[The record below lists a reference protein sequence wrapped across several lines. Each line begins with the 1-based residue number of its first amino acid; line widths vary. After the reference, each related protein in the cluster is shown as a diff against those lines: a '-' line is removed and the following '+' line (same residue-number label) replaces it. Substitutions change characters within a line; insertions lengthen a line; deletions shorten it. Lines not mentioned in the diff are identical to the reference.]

1 MEENI
6 KLIDLVIEII
16 DARAPL
22 STRNPDIDTLSVGK
36 FRMILLNKSD
46 MSDKNDNIK
55 WCNYFESKGIKC
67 IEVNSKTGLGIKGI
81 DKTIKEVCKE
91 KIERDRKRGILNR
104 PIRCMI
110 VGIPNVGKSTLMNA
124 LVGERLSIITSKAQ
138 TTRHRI
144 MGIVNGDDFQI
155 VYTDT
160 PGIVNP
166 HYKLH
171 EQMMGFVNS
180 ALEDADLFILVT
192 EIGETFKNQEVLAKI
207 IRSETPVIL
216 VINKIDL
223 SDQQTINDKIAY
235 WRNQIPRA
243 IIIPASATEHFN
255 IDNIFDNILDL
266 LPENPPYFP
275 KDELTD
281 RSMRFFVSEIIRE
294 KLLLFYQKEIPYS
307 CEVAV
312 ESYEEKEG
320 VDNIRAVIFVERE
333 SQKAILIG
341 HQGKSIKKVGIEAR
355 KDIEEFTGKRCFLN
369 LYIKVLKDWRNSDRA
384 LKQFGY
390 ESE

>member
-1 MEENI
+1 MHKAGFVNI
-6 KLIDLVIEII
+6 IG
-16 DARAPL
+16 
-22 STRNPDIDTLSVGK
+22 N
-36 FRMILLNKSD
+36 
-46 MSDKNDNIK
+46 
-55 WCNYFESKGIKC
+55 
-67 IEVNSKTGLGIKGI
+67 
-81 DKTIKEVCKE
+81 
-91 KIERDRKRGILNR
+91 
-104 PIRCMI
+104 
-110 VGIPNVGKSTLMNA
+110 PNVGKSTLMNA

-180 ALEDADLFILVT
+180 ALEDADLFLLVT
-192 EIGETFKNQEVLAKI
+192 EIGETFKNQEVLTKI
-207 IRSETPVIL
+207 IKSETPVIL

-223 SDQQTINDKIAY
+223 SDQQTIQDKIAY
-235 WRNQIPRA
+235 WHNQIPRA
-243 IIIPASATEHFN
+243 AIIPASATERFN
-255 IDNIFDNILDL
+255 IDNIFDHILEA

-294 KLLLFYQKEIPYS
+294 KLLLYYQKEIPYS

-312 ESYEEKEG
+312 ESYEEKDG
-320 VDNIRAVIFVERE
+320 VDNIRAIIFVERE
-333 SQKAILIG
+333 SQKAIIIG
-341 HQGKSIKKVGIEAR
+341 HKGMSIKKVGIEAR
-355 KDIEEFTGKRCFLN
+355 KDIEEFTGKKCFLN
-369 LYIKVLKDWRNSDRA
+369 LYIKVLKDWRNSDKA

-390 ESE
+390 EMD

>member
-1 MEENI
+1 MHKAGYVNI
-6 KLIDLVIEII
+6 IG
-16 DARAPL
+16 
-22 STRNPDIDTLSVGK
+22 N
-36 FRMILLNKSD
+36 
-46 MSDKNDNIK
+46 
-55 WCNYFESKGIKC
+55 
-67 IEVNSKTGLGIKGI
+67 
-81 DKTIKEVCKE
+81 
-91 KIERDRKRGILNR
+91 
-104 PIRCMI
+104 
-110 VGIPNVGKSTLMNA
+110 PNVGKSTLMNA

-144 MGIVNGDDFQI
+144 MGIVNGDNFQI
-155 VYTDT
+155 IYTDT

-171 EQMMGFVNS
+171 QQMMGFVYN
-180 ALEDADLFILVT
+180 ALEDADLFLLVT
-192 EIGETFKNQEVLAKI
+192 EVGETLKNQELLDKI
-207 IRSETPVIL
+207 IRSNIPVIL

-223 SDQQTINDKIAY
+223 SNQQQVTDKIAY
-235 WRNQIPRA
+235 WQNIIPRA
-243 IIIPASATEHFN
+243 VVIPASATERFN
-255 IDNIFDNILDL
+255 IDAIFDHIMRL

-294 KLLLFYQKEIPYS
+294 KLLLYYQKEIPYS

-320 VDNIRAVIFVERE
+320 VDSIRAIIYVERE
-333 SQKAILIG
+333 SQRAILIG

-369 LYIKVLKDWRNSDRA
+369 LYIKVMKDWRNSDRA

-390 ESE
+390 ETSD

>member
-1 MEENI
+1 MHKSGFVNI
-6 KLIDLVIEII
+6 IG
-16 DARAPL
+16 
-22 STRNPDIDTLSVGK
+22 N
-36 FRMILLNKSD
+36 
-46 MSDKNDNIK
+46 
-55 WCNYFESKGIKC
+55 
-67 IEVNSKTGLGIKGI
+67 
-81 DKTIKEVCKE
+81 
-91 KIERDRKRGILNR
+91 
-104 PIRCMI
+104 
-110 VGIPNVGKSTLMNA
+110 PNVGKSTLMNA

-144 MGIVNGDDFQI
+144 MGIVNGEDFQI

-171 EQMMGFVNS
+171 EQMMGFVHS
-180 ALEDADLFILVT
+180 ALEDADLFLLVT

-207 IRSETPVIL
+207 IKSNIPVIL
-216 VINKIDL
+216 AINKIDL
-223 SDQQTINDKIAY
+223 SDQQTIQDMIAY
-235 WRNQIPRA
+235 WQNQIPRA
-243 IIIPASATEHFN
+243 IIVPCSATERFN
-255 IDNIFDNILDL
+255 VDTIFDHILEL

-294 KLLLFYQKEIPYS
+294 KLLLHYQKEIPYS

-355 KDIEEFTGKRCFLN
+355 KDIEEFTGKKCFLN
-369 LYIKVLKDWRNSDRA
+369 LYIKVMKDWRNSDKA

-390 ESE
+390 EME